1 MRAPAYARG
10 PAVRSFGLLD
20 HARCYPIPF
29 LNGPDHY
36 DARLLSLERPTPR
49 ARTYA
54 DRFSENVCEVTLVAE
69 AALRATSDS
78 DSPSSLSLSWDGT
91 TRCSISHLCGA
102 TPGVRRKARGTAP
115 AADARDTVHLT
126 LS

>member
-1 MRAPAYARG
+1 MRG
-10 PAVRSFGLLD
+10 PAERSFGLLD

-78 DSPSSLSLSWDGT
+78 DSPSSLSLSWMVQRAAQLATCAAPLPACDGRRV
-91 TRCSISHLCGA
+91 TR
-102 TPGVRRKARGTAP
+102 PRRLMLET
-115 AADARDTVHLT
+115 
-126 LS
+126 